1 METLIQTQIFY
12 EIAMSIGNS
21 LDLGNMLKEGLSAYL
36 RKLNCSAG
44 IVFEMRK
51 EAGGALHFARIFSI
65 PRNLSLSTCQAAMEC
80 IPHDLSPASLSGFL
94 QTLPISGQGDKGR
107 FFHLMDLPGF
117 GLLLLVRSGI
127 DLSPVTIGS
136 LGPLNRKLAD
146 SCVACLQNM
155 KIETINQQLTH
166 EISERRR
173 AEAELRKVL
182 SELELRVEERTREIK
197 ESNEALTAANQR
209 LNDIIEFLPDATFV
223 TDNAGK
229 VLTWNRAIEEMTGVP
244 KRDMIGKGDYACT
257 VPFYGER
264 RPHLLDLLE
273 KCDGELEARYKGLK
287 RKGVVL
293 TAETYVPCVYGG
305 KGAYVFAAAAPLFDA
320 QGRRTGAVESI
331 RDITEQKQA
340 EDALMRSEEKYRELI
355 ENANSII
362 LRMDKMGNV
371 TFFNEFA
378 QRFFGYSEK
387 EILGKNVMGTIV
399 PLVESTTDRDLK
411 WMIEDIGR
419 DPGRYA
425 ANFNENMRRN
435 GERVWIAWT
444 NKPIFDESGGVVEI
458 LCIGNDITERK
469 REQDE
474 LFNSRQMLQSI
485 LDNIPQ
491 RVFWKDRDS
500 VVLGCNKAFALDRGY
515 EDPGELVGRSTYETH
530 SPAAIA
536 DLYRADDLEV
546 MQTGRAKLKYE
557 EPHIKADGSRGWL
570 ITTKMPMFDPD
581 GRVIGI
587 LGTYE
592 DITERKLAE
601 IALRESEERCRSVIE
616 NIQDVFYR
624 TDEHGVF
631 TMLSP
636 SAVGFLWLD
645 SLDDILGAH
654 MESMWMYP
662 EERSKML
669 ERMRRDGAVRDYEV
683 MLKKKDGS
691 PLFAATTSTFR
702 KDDQGNILGVEG
714 IFRDITERKRAEEE
728 RMRLVTA
735 IEQAGEAIIITDTNW
750 IIDYVNPAF
759 TAMAGYDGTEVIGEH
774 LRLLKSDKQD
784 RAFYRDIRE
793 TLTGGQVWS
802 GRLTNKKKDGSL
814 YETEA
819 TASPVRNKSGAIINY
834 VAIHRDITPQ
844 VKLERDL
851 RQAQKMEAIG
861 TLAGGIAHDFNNI
874 LTAIVGYSEIAR
886 FTLAE
891 ADPVRRNLDQVI
903 NASSR
908 ATDLVKRILAFSRQT
923 EQKHQP
929 VPIVSVVKE
938 ALKLLRPSLPAT
950 IEIRLEVSLSQEEGV
965 IFADPTEIN
974 QVLMNLCTNAAHAMR
989 ACGGA
994 LLVRLS
1000 YAVVHDRRY
1009 SPHPDLESGPYVCVE
1024 VSDTGHGIE
1033 PGVLERIFDPYFT
1046 TKRIGEGT
1054 GLGLSVVQGI
1064 VRTYGGVITV
1074 HSEPNKGTTF
1084 KVFFRS
1090 MGKQAPNGTEAREA
1104 LPVGAERILFVDDE
1118 AILAEL
1124 GKELLESLGYKVV
1137 TKTNSLEA
1145 LETFRADPHGF
1156 DLVITDMTMPGL
1168 RGEELAREIIALRPG
1183 MPIILCT
1190 GYSELINETQARGM
1204 GIREFLMKPYLA
1216 ANFAETIRKVL
1227 NKH

>member
-1 METLIQTQIFY
+1 
-12 EIAMSIGNS
+12 
-21 LDLGNMLKEGLSAYL
+21 
-36 RKLNCSAG
+36 
-44 IVFEMRK
+44 
-51 EAGGALHFARIFSI
+51 
-65 PRNLSLSTCQAAMEC
+65 
-80 IPHDLSPASLSGFL
+80 
-94 QTLPISGQGDKGR
+94 
-107 FFHLMDLPGF
+107 
-117 GLLLLVRSGI
+117 
-127 DLSPVTIGS
+127 
-136 LGPLNRKLAD
+136 
-146 SCVACLQNM
+146 
-155 KIETINQQLTH
+155 
-166 EISERRR
+166 
-173 AEAELRKVL
+173 
-182 SELELRVEERTREIK
+182 
-197 ESNEALTAANQR
+197 
-209 LNDIIEFLPDATFV
+209 
-223 TDNAGK
+223 
-229 VLTWNRAIEEMTGVP
+229 
-244 KRDMIGKGDYACT
+244 
-257 VPFYGER
+257 
-264 RPHLLDLLE
+264 
-273 KCDGELEARYKGLK
+273 
-287 RKGVVL
+287 
-293 TAETYVPCVYGG
+293 
-305 KGAYVFAAAAPLFDA
+305 VFAAAAPLFDA

-340 EDALMRSEEKYRELI
+340 EDALMRSEENYRELI

-444 NKPIFDESGGVVEI
+444 NKPIFDESGGVVEV

-557 EPHIKADGSRGWL
+557 EPHSKADGSRGWL

-624 TDEHGVF
+624 TDEHGVA

-636 SAVGFLWLD
+636 SAVGFLGLD
-645 SLDDILGAH
+645 SLDDILGAR
-654 MESMWMYP
+654 MESIWMYP

-735 IEQAGEAIIITDTNW
+735 IEQAGEAIIITHTNW

-834 VAIHRDITPQ
+834 VAIHRDITRQ

-891 ADPVRRNLDQVI
+891 ADPVRRNLDQVL

-908 ATDLVKRILAFSRQT
+908 ATDLVKRILAFGRQT

-1024 VSDTGHGIE
+1024 VGDTGHGIE

-1054 GLGLSVVQGI
+1054 GLGLSVVQGA

-1090 MGKQAPNGTEAREA
+1090 MGKQAPTGTEAREA

-1118 AILAEL
+1118 AILAEF

-1190 GYSELINETQARGM
+1190 GYSELINETQAREM
-1204 GIREFLMKPYLA
+1204 GIREFFMKPYLA